1 MAVKLELGNQYKSTF
16 MATLAELTVTTY
28 LSGKIMSQETNQQP
42 LSLIQYTHTKVA
54 RSSSELLRQ
63 RRTIMGL
70 KNDPHI
76 DIFRHL
82 RTKVL
87 RKLREN
93 KWNSLAIT
101 SATPDSG
108 KSFVTANLAIALAME
123 VNQTVLV
130 VDADLRNPNV
140 AWFFGLDVEKGLL
153 DYLSEDIPLS
163 SILINPGFQ
172 RLVVLPGE
180 GFTTHSSELRS
191 SPKMVNLVNEL
202 KFKYDSRIILFDM
215 PPLLTSDDTLL
226 FMPNFDAAL
235 LIVEDGKT
243 TAEDIRRSLQIL
255 EETELMG
262 IVLNKSQEPIGNMY
276 YSAHSQA
283 VVDPV

>member
-1 MAVKLELGNQYKSTF
+1 MKYGIDW
-16 MATLAELTVTTY
+16 
-28 LSGKIMSQETNQQP
+28 LSMCKNFDADQVEIMSQETDQQP
-42 LSLIQYTHTKVA
+42 LSLIQYTHTKVT
-54 RSSSELLRQ
+54 RTTPDILRQ

-76 DIFRHL
+76 DIFRQL

-87 RKLREN
+87 KKLREN

-101 SATPDSG
+101 SASADAG
-108 KSFVTANLAIALAME
+108 KSFLTANLAIALAME

-130 VDADLRNPNV
+130 EDADLRNPNV
-140 AWFFGLDVEKGLL
+140 GWYFGLDIEKGLL
-153 DYLSEDIPLS
+153 DYLNEDIPLS

-172 RLVVLPGE
+172 RLVILPGK
-180 GFTTHSSELRS
+180 GFTTHSSELLS
-191 SPKMVNLVNEL
+191 SPKMVTLVNEL
-202 KFKYDSRIILFDM
+202 KYKYDSRIILFDT
-215 PPLLTSDDTLL
+215 PPLLASDDTLL

-243 TAEDIRRSLQIL
+243 TAQDIRRSLQIL

-262 IVLNKSQEPIGNMY
+262 IVLNKSRERMGDAYYAAYSQPVAEP
-276 YSAHSQA
+276 
-283 VVDPV
+283 VDV

>member
-1 MAVKLELGNQYKSTF
+1 
-16 MATLAELTVTTY
+16 
-28 LSGKIMSQETNQQP
+28 MSQETNQQP

-76 DIFRHL
+76 DIFRQL

-101 SATPDSG
+101 SASADAG
-108 KSFVTANLAIALAME
+108 KSFLTANLAIALAME

-153 DYLSEDIPLS
+153 DYLTEDMPLE

-172 RLVVLPGE
+172 RLVVLPGK
-180 GFTTHSSELRS
+180 GFTTHSSELLS
-191 SPKMVNLVNEL
+191 SPKMVTLVNEL
-202 KFKYDSRIILFDM
+202 RFKYDSRIILFDM
-215 PPLLTSDDTLL
+215 PPLLASDDTML

-235 LIVEDGKT
+235 LVVEDGKT
-243 TAEDIRRSLQIL
+243 TAEEIRRSLQIL

-262 IVLNKSQEPIGNMY
+262 IVLNKSREPMGDAY
-276 YSAHSQA
+276 YTAYSQSFA
-283 VVDPV
+283 DSMG

>member
-1 MAVKLELGNQYKSTF
+1 
-16 MATLAELTVTTY
+16 
-28 LSGKIMSQETNQQP
+28 MSSETGQQP

-54 RSSSELLRQ
+54 RSTPDLLRQ

-101 SATPDSG
+101 SASADAG

-140 AWFFGLDVEKGLL
+140 GWFFGLDIEKGLL

-172 RLVVLPGE
+172 RLVILPGK
-180 GFTTHSSELRS
+180 GFTTHSSELLS
-191 SPKMVNLVNEL
+191 SPRMVTLVNEL

-215 PPLLTSDDTLL
+215 PPLLASDDTLL

-235 LIVEDGKT
+235 LVVEDGKT
-243 TAEDIRRSLQIL
+243 TAEDVRRSLQLL

-262 IVLNKSQEPIGNMY
+262 IILNKSREHMGDGY
-276 YSAHSQA
+276 YSAYSQPVA
-283 VVDPV
+283 GSVDA

>member
-1 MAVKLELGNQYKSTF
+1 
-16 MATLAELTVTTY
+16 
-28 LSGKIMSQETNQQP
+28 
-42 LSLIQYTHTKVA
+42 
-54 RSSSELLRQ
+54 
-63 RRTIMGL
+63 MGL

-76 DIFRHL
+76 DIFRQL

-87 RKLREN
+87 RRLREN

-101 SATPDSG
+101 SAAPDAG
-108 KSFVTANLAIALAME
+108 KTFVTANLAIALAME

-140 AWFFGLDVEKGLL
+140 GWFFGLNVEKGLL
-153 DYLSEDIPLS
+153 DYLSEDMPLS
-163 SILINPGFQ
+163 SILINPGIQ
-172 RLVVLPGE
+172 RLVVLPGK
-180 GFTTHSSELRS
+180 GFTTHSSELLS

-215 PPLLTSDDTLL
+215 PPLLNSDDTLL

-235 LIVEDGKT
+235 LVVEDGKT
-243 TAEDIRRSLQIL
+243 TAEEVRRSLQIL

-262 IVLNKSQEPIGNMY
+262 LVLNKSKESTGDAYHASSSNSVTEP
-276 YSAHSQA
+276 ADA
-283 VVDPV
+283 

>member
-1 MAVKLELGNQYKSTF
+1 
-16 MATLAELTVTTY
+16 
-28 LSGKIMSQETNQQP
+28 MSQETDQRP
-42 LSLIQYTHTKVA
+42 LSLIQYTHTKVT
-54 RSSSELLRQ
+54 RSSPELLRQ

-76 DIFRHL
+76 DIFRQL

-101 SATPDSG
+101 SAAPDAG

-130 VDADLRNPNV
+130 VDADLRSPNV
-140 AWFFGLDVEKGLL
+140 AWFFGMDVEKGLL
-153 DYLSEDIPLS
+153 DYLSENMPLA

-172 RLVVLPGE
+172 RLVILPGK
-180 GFTTHSSELRS
+180 GYTTHSSELLS
-191 SPKMVNLVNEL
+191 SPKMVALVNEL
-202 KFKYDSRIILFDM
+202 KFKYDSRIILFDL
-215 PPLLTSDDTLL
+215 PPLLASDDTML

-235 LIVEDGKT
+235 LVVEDGKT
-243 TAEDIRRSLQIL
+243 TAEEIRRSLQIL

-262 IVLNKSQEPIGNMY
+262 IVLNKSREPMTDTY
-276 YSAHSQA
+276 YSQQ
-283 VVDPV
+283 PVAIHESE

>member
-1 MAVKLELGNQYKSTF
+1 MISPE
-16 MATLAELTVTTY
+16 
-28 LSGKIMSQETNQQP
+28 IDQQP

-54 RSSSELLRQ
+54 RSSPDLLRQ

-76 DIFRHL
+76 NIFRQL
-82 RTKVL
+82 RTRVL

-101 SATPDSG
+101 SAAPDAG

-130 VDADLRNPNV
+130 VDADLRNPSV
-140 AWFFGLDVEKGLL
+140 GWFYGLDVEKGLL
-153 DYLSEDIPLS
+153 DYLSEDMPLA

-172 RLVVLPGE
+172 RLVVLPGK
-180 GFTTHSSELRS
+180 GSTTHSSELLS
-191 SPKMVNLVNEL
+191 SPKMATLVNEL
-202 KFKYDSRIILFDM
+202 KFRYDSRIILFDL
-215 PPLLTSDDTLL
+215 PPLLASDDTML

-235 LIVEDGKT
+235 LVVEDGKT

-262 IVLNKSQEPIGNMY
+262 IVLNKSQESMGDAY
-276 YSAHSQA
+276 YAAYSQPVA
-283 VVDPV
+283 DPVDE

>member
-1 MAVKLELGNQYKSTF
+1 MSLEND
-16 MATLAELTVTTY
+16 
-28 LSGKIMSQETNQQP
+28 QQP
-42 LSLIQYTHTKVA
+42 LSLIQYTQTKVT
-54 RSSSELLRQ
+54 RSSPDLLRQ

-76 DIFRHL
+76 DIFRQL

-101 SATPDSG
+101 SATPDAG

-130 VDADLRNPNV
+130 VDGDLRNPNV
-140 AWFFGLDVEKGLL
+140 GWLFGLDVEQGLL
-153 DYLSEDIPLS
+153 DYLSEDIPLP

-172 RLVVLPGE
+172 RLVLLPGK
-180 GFTTHSSELRS
+180 GFTSHSSELLS
-191 SPKMVNLVNEL
+191 SPKMLTLVNEL
-202 KFKYDSRIILFDM
+202 KFKYDSRIILFDL
-215 PPLLTSDDTLL
+215 PPLLASDDTML
-226 FMPNFDAAL
+226 FMPNFDATL
-235 LIVEDGKT
+235 LVVEDGKT

-255 EETELMG
+255 EGTELMG
-262 IVLNKSQEPIGNMY
+262 IVLNKVKESVVEARYPTKSSQVADTTPI
-276 YSAHSQA
+276 SLEK
-283 VVDPV
+283 